1 MVIATLCLNLFAQN
15 SRTELLKSQNPETY
29 IETLAKSKTE
39 INMLGKQFSIDK
51 VTHNTD
57 NSYTV
62 RLCIPSKHYADFV
75 ALNRPFKIMP
85 THKASVTM
93 ATSYAQMTSAW
104 NRYPTYSTYLAMMD
118 TFQTQFPNICKID
131 TILSQTPGNHAL
143 LVAHISNNLSE
154 RGNKPAFFYTSSMHG
169 DEVVGYYYMLH
180 LIHYLLNNYTSNTQ
194 VQNIIN
200 NVDLWICPLEN
211 PDGTYHTSNNNLNES
226 PYSTRENY
234 NGEDL
239 NRSYPLIGSTAKPSP
254 LTYQPEVQAMINF
267 GTTHK
272 LTMSANFHG
281 GAELYNYPWDL
292 WTSYERAPADD
303 AWWSYIGN
311 RFVDTCQHYHSSYMT
326 EGVFE
331 GADWYT
337 AEGSRQDYFTYYLG
351 SREVTIEIC
360 DDKVLASSQ
369 LPTYWNYINH
379 SLLNYIEESLYGIRG
394 IVTDS
399 ITSQPIEATVVIN
412 NHDADN
418 SQTHSILPTGNYHRP
433 IKGGTWSVT
442 YSASGYYS
450 KTYSLA
456 VTDHNTTVQDVA
468 LVPLGYGVED
478 ITKGDIRIYP
488 SPAQNVLNIDI
499 HHLDIRNLTA
509 GIYSIDGKLL
519 FTQTLS
525 SENTTLNISNLVS
538 GLYVAK
544 VFQNGN
550 TVYNRKIVINR

>member
-1 MVIATLCLNLFAQN
+1 
-15 SRTELLKSQNPETY
+15 
-29 IETLAKSKTE
+29 
-39 INMLGKQFSIDK
+39 
-51 VTHNTD
+51 
-57 NSYTV
+57 
-62 RLCIPSKHYADFV
+62 
-75 ALNRPFKIMP
+75 
-85 THKASVTM
+85 M

-525 SENTTLNISNLVS
+525 SENTTLNISNLAS
-538 GLYVAK
+538 GLYIAK
-544 VFQNGN
+544 IFQNGN
-550 TVYNRKIVINR
+550 TVYNRKIVVNR